1 MCKNPYWWAPGMDA
15 LGSQLRGWFYHP
27 CTAVFCMSCSTHVH
41 SASQPCYQLPCRLC
55 QLFKFL
61 QGNYFLTF
69 NLQSWTKVLVTVM
82 QHLWY
87 YYLEFLSA
95 LINGATFL
103 KISGSSS
110 HPTQCW
116 NSAKIWDTH
125 FQSCLWCVGKVRA
138 CVVLKKLHKCKFV
151 SRLLSMIIA
160 RDGAKLLAYCLDYNR
175 ETYFFYLVPTNRSLL
190 LFILIMTLWI
200 IVFSRMGM
208 ILEKL
213 ILTWSMSK
221 LRYVIN
227 KAGFMVRYGSGQYS

>member
-27 CTAVFCMSCSTHVH
+27 CTAVLCMSCSTHVH

-69 NLQSWTKVLVTVM
+69 NLDKSPCDSDAAFVILLSVISECPHKWCNLFENIWQFFPPYTMLKLSKNLGYTLPMLFVVCGEGKGICGFKKAAQMQICFKV
-82 QHLWY
+82 
-87 YYLEFLSA
+87 
-95 LINGATFL
+95 
-103 KISGSSS
+103 
-110 HPTQCW
+110 
-116 NSAKIWDTH
+116 
-125 FQSCLWCVGKVRA
+125 
-138 CVVLKKLHKCKFV
+138 
-151 SRLLSMIIA
+151 LSMIIA
-160 RDGAKLLAYCLDYNR
+160 RDGAKLLAYCLDYDR
-175 ETYFFYLVPTNRSLL
+175 QTYFFYLVPTNRSFL
-190 LFILIMTLWI
+190 LFILIKTLWI